1 MTKEMIVAILAKRI
15 NDEKDKPDGM
25 KIEQVPIEYRE
36 DVEKVLAI

>member
-1 MTKEMIVAILAKRI
+1 MIVAILAKRI